1 MYPVVWRHH
10 GVCPAFSA
18 KQALHF
24 FKEKTRHRCDSS
36 SSVPTDTIMEFSIP
50 VNHDANHDEMD
61 MEALRHVLS
70 KDEEMAAIREA
81 LSRDYTPPVSPSNSL
96 DQEDEDND
104 DDNSPKEEV
113 NYHEGAT
120 PLFLAVETT
129 DWRRALH
136 IVQASPNQAR
146 TWVSSLGTVET
157 TFNWAL
163 WRRLPIHEACR
174 REAPAWL
181 ISALLSTFP
190 ESSKSATQFGELPL
204 HLAVECGAPPEVVN
218 LLVAA
223 HWLGITAVD
232 QSGRTPLEILNDTE
246 MLAMEDHKV
255 VFDSLTR
262 SQQTY
267 DEIIKRHETEVDVM
281 QRDHAKGLVGI
292 RQEHDGDLQLEQEQ
306 QDNLVNEVDR
316 LKELLAAAKK
326 SNQIQQSKM
335 DAVNAAET
343 SWRDNNQM
351 MKKRVSDLE
360 LRNQQ
365 EMDRVRSLEQVI
377 ELKDHEISLME
388 GRVHELSADLQIIAA
403 WQQKELVRS
412 LDGTEQRIHDMVE
425 SYVSLRS
432 QLDDQAGDM
441 RTLLKE
447 RGIYLPSPE
456 AKEVDKTEKPSSV
469 DETTDISESEEDDLD
484 DEFDV
489 MSAAQAAK
497 NALQLS

>member
-1 MYPVVWRHH
+1 LRFIRPHY
-10 GVCPAFSA
+10 
-18 KQALHF
+18 
-24 FKEKTRHRCDSS
+24 
-36 SSVPTDTIMEFSIP
+36 TIMEITVPASITP
-50 VNHDANHDEMD
+50 PANSDEVD
-61 MEALRHVLS
+61 MEALRYVLS

-81 LSRDYTPPVSPSNSL
+81 LSRDYTPPASPFNSL
-96 DQEDEDND
+96 DEEDDND
-104 DDNSPKEEV
+104 DNDPKEEV

-129 DWRRALH
+129 DWRLALH

-181 ISALLSTFP
+181 ISALLSAFP

-292 RQEHDGDLQLEQEQ
+292 RQEHDGDLLLEQEQ
-306 QDNLVNEVDR
+306 QDSLVREVDR
-316 LKELLAAAKK
+316 LKELLAAAKQT
-326 SNQIQQSKM
+326 NEIQQSKM

-343 SWRDNNQM
+343 SWRYKNQM
-351 MKKRVSDLE
+351 LKKSVSELE
-360 LRNQQ
+360 SKNQQ
-365 EMDRVRSLEQVI
+365 ETDRVRSLEQVV

-388 GRVHELSADLQIIAA
+388 GRVHELSTDLQNIAA
-403 WQQKELVRS
+403 WQQKEMLRS

-425 SYVSLRS
+425 SYVSLRN
-432 QLDDQAGDM
+432 QLDDQSGGM

-447 RGIYLPSPE
+447 RGIYMPSPE
-456 AKEVDKTEKPSSV
+456 TTEFVKEEKPSSV
-469 DETTDISESEEDDLD
+469 DESTYISESEGDNLD
-484 DEFDV
+484 DDFDV

-497 NALQLS
+497 NALQLD

>member
-1 MYPVVWRHH
+1 
-10 GVCPAFSA
+10 
-18 KQALHF
+18 LHRIYIF
-24 FKEKTRHRCDSS
+24 YSIECLCAPQFLCYCSRPFPS
-36 SSVPTDTIMEFSIP
+36 MEGMEVTSPF
-50 VNHDANHDEMD
+50 NNDE
-61 MEALRHVLS
+61 MEALKHVLS

-81 LSRDYTPPVSPSNSL
+81 LSRDYTPPASQANSL
-96 DQEDEDND
+96 DEDDND
-104 DDNSPKEEV
+104 NGPKEEV

-120 PLFLAVETT
+120 ALFLAIETT
-129 DWRRALH
+129 DWRRALKF
-136 IVQASPNQAR
+136 VQESPDQAR

-181 ISALLSTFP
+181 ISALLSAFP
-190 ESSKSATQFGELPL
+190 ESSKSPTQFGELPL

-281 QRDHAKGLVGI
+281 QRDHAAGLVGI
-292 RQEHDGDLQLEQEQ
+292 RQQHDGDLQLEQEQ
-306 QDNLVNEVDR
+306 QDKLVAEVDR
-316 LKELLAAAKK
+316 LKELLAAA
-326 SNQIQQSKM
+326 NQTNEIQQSKT
-335 DAVNAAET
+335 DAVNSADSA
-343 SWRDNNQM
+343 WRHKNQLL
-351 MKKRVSDLE
+351 KKRVSDLNS
-360 LRNQQ
+360 RNQQ
-365 EMDRVRSLEQVI
+365 ETDRVRSLEQVI

-388 GRVHELSADLQIIAA
+388 GRVYELSVDLQNIAA
-403 WQQKELVRS
+403 WQQKELARS

-425 SYVSLRS
+425 SFVSLRN
-432 QLDDQAGDM
+432 QLDDQSGGM
-441 RTLLKE
+441 KSLLKE
-447 RGIYLPSPE
+447 RGIYLPAPE
-456 AKEVDKTEKPSSV
+456 TTQVVKEEKPPSL
-469 DETTDISESEEDDLD
+469 DESTDISEDEEDSLD
-484 DEFDV
+484 DEFN
-489 MSAAQAAK
+489 MLSAAQAAT
-497 NALQLS
+497 NALQLD

>member
-1 MYPVVWRHH
+1 
-10 GVCPAFSA
+10 
-18 KQALHF
+18 
-24 FKEKTRHRCDSS
+24 
-36 SSVPTDTIMEFSIP
+36 MEFSIP
-50 VNHDANHDEMD
+50 TNHDEIDMD
-61 MEALRHVLS
+61 MEALRQILS

-81 LSRDYTPPVSPSNSL
+81 LSRDYTPPVSFCL
-96 DQEDEDND
+96 DDEDKD
-104 DDNSPKEEV
+104 DSDLKEEV
-113 NYHEGAT
+113 NYHDGAT
-120 PLFLAVETT
+120 PLFLAVEST

-181 ISALLSTFP
+181 ISALLSAFP
-190 ESSKSATQFGELPL
+190 ESSKSPTQFGELPL

-281 QRDHAKGLVGI
+281 QRDHAAGLVGI
-292 RQEHDGDLQLEQEQ
+292 RQQHDGDLQLEQEQ
-306 QDNLVNEVDR
+306 QDKLVVEMDR
-316 LKELLAAAKK
+316 LKELLALAKQT
-326 SNQIQQSKM
+326 NEIQQRKM
-335 DAVNAAET
+335 DAVNATET
-343 SWRDNNQM
+343 SWRYKNQILR
-351 MKKRVSDLE
+351 KRVSDLDS
-360 LRNQQ
+360 RNKQ
-365 EMDRVRSLEQVI
+365 EKDRVRSLEQVI

-388 GRVHELSADLQIIAA
+388 GRVHELSVDLQNITA
-403 WQQKELVRS
+403 WQQKEMVRS

-425 SYVSLRS
+425 SFASLRN
-432 QLDDQAGDM
+432 QLDDQSGGM

-447 RGIYLPSPE
+447 RGIYVPAPE
-456 AKEVDKTEKPSSV
+456 TREVDKTEKPPSL
-469 DETTDISESEEDDLD
+469 DESTCTSESEGDNLD

-489 MSAAQAAK
+489 LSAAQAAT
-497 NALQLS
+497 NALQLD